1 VSTALQAGY
10 RHIDTPQMYGNE
22 AEAGEA
28 IARPGLDR
36 GEVFVTSKLG
46 NDAHEPGDARRAI
59 GETLKALGTRPADLF
74 LIHWPLPGRY
84 GGDFTATWRVP
95 EEACREGRAR
105 PDRGRGLAAATRT
118 SSTAASPARAV
129 RDARQAPE
137 TASTV
142 APPCPSGRPVA
153 LSPRGGTAIRRALTS
168 IVVARISAGMTVLGC
183 LSTRRLVRASRN
195 LRSGWHRSIKISY
208 RRWSWLDAGAAVGAS
223 LGCLPRV

>member
-95 EEACREGRAR
+95 EEACREAGPGQIAVEAWPPRPGQVRRPPARRALSAMRAR
-105 PDRGRGLAAATRT
+105 PRRLRARLRRHARPAAPSPSHLA
-118 SSTAASPARAV
+118 
-129 RDARQAPE
+129 
-137 TASTV
+137 
-142 APPCPSGRPVA
+142 
-153 LSPRGGTAIRRALTS
+153 
-168 IVVARISAGMTVLGC
+168 VARRFAGLLQVL
-183 LSTRRLVRASRN
+183 L
-195 LRSGWHRSIKISY
+195 
-208 RRWSWLDAGAAVGAS
+208 WLEF
-223 LGCLPRV
+223 LPE